1 MCPKKF
7 ALALDGLQEA
17 LALECQFG
25 SRKVVRLTFNV
36 VYKIIQNTEN
46 SYIFFKYM
54 YSGGCKSYNFKIW
67 DNICNTSIRLQLNNK
82 NIDLV
87 LNFY

>member
-17 LALECQFG
+17 LALECQYG
-25 SRKVVRLTFNV
+25 SRKVVRLTFNG

-46 SYIFFKYM
+46 SYIVNPTILKYETI
-54 YSGGCKSYNFKIW
+54 YVIQVFVYNWTIK
-67 DNICNTSIRLQLNNK
+67 T
-82 NIDLV
+82 
-87 LNFY
+87 

>member
-17 LALECQFG
+17 LALECQYG
-25 SRKVVRLTFNV
+25 SRKVVRLTFNG

-46 SYIFFKYM
+46 SYIVNPTILKYETI
-54 YSGGCKSYNFKIW
+54 YVIQVFVYN
-67 DNICNTSIRLQLNNK
+67 
-82 NIDLV
+82 
-87 LNFY
+87 

>member
-17 LALECQFG
+17 LALECQYG
-25 SRKVVRLTFNV
+25 SRKVVRLTFNG

-46 SYIFFKYM
+46 SYIFF
-54 YSGGCKSYNFKIW
+54 
-67 DNICNTSIRLQLNNK
+67 
-82 NIDLV
+82 
-87 LNFY
+87 